1 MSDDILIRGGTVYD
15 GSGKAPVEVDIAIA
29 DGRLA
34 GIGRIGGEAKQVI
47 DAKSLAVTPGFSTP
61 TLFS

>member
-1 MSDDILIRGGTVYD
+1 MSYDILIRGGTVYD

-29 DGRLA
+29 DGRIA

-47 DAKSLAVTPGFSTP
+47 DAKRPRGHAGLHRHP
-61 TLFS
+61 